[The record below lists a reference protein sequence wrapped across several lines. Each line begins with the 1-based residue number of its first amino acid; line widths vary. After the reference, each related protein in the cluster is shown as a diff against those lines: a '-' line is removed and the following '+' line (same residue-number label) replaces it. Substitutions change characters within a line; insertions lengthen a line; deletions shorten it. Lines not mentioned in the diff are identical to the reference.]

1 MAVEILLELETKI
14 DTVLSSVKTLKEE
27 NAKVS
32 QDLAETRQKIQEL
45 EAINTTLARDLES
58 SKNEVNDK
66 QAKLDN
72 AIEKIQG
79 MLSKLESAA

>member
-1 MAVEILLELETKI
+1 LAVEILLELETKI

>member
-1 MAVEILLELETKI
+1 LAVEILLELETKI

-45 EAINTTLARDLES
+45 EAIYTTLARDLES